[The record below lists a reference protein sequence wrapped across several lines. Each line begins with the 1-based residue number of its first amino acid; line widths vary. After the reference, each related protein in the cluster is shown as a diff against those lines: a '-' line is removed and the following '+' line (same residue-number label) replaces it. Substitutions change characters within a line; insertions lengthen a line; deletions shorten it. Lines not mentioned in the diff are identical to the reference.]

1 MAGLHMNSRRSI
13 LILAVLLLWPAGCGD
28 VNAGPSD
35 SEQDNG
41 IDPADDGLDMA
52 PDRPAD
58 TETDV
63 PADVPAPDPSPDV
76 VEDTPTE
83 PPPTACEE
91 EGGTCTT
98 YTTEASP
105 CVTCPDTTLPSQGP
119 DGSRGCTAEGEGV
132 AAWCCMPA
140 PGDPPEC
147 VSGGGGCYPRG
158 GGGRCPVGW
167 VRNDTMACN
176 GRDICCVPGDSCS

>member
-1 MAGLHMNSRRSI
+1 MACLHMNSQRSI
-13 LILAVLLLWPAGCGD
+13 PILAVLLLWPAACGD
-28 VNAGPSD
+28 VKAGPVD

-52 PDRPAD
+52 PDRPGD
-58 TETDV
+58 TGTDV
-63 PADVPAPDPSPDV
+63 TSPDAP
-76 VEDTPTE
+76 EDTPTE
-83 PPPTACEE
+83 TPPTACED

-98 YTTEASP
+98 YTTETSP
-105 CVTCPDTTLPSQGP
+105 CVTCPDTYLPAPGP
-119 DGSRGCTAEGEGV
+119 DGARGCTSGGEGV
-132 AAWCCMPA
+132 APWCCMPA
-140 PGDPPEC
+140 PADPPEC

-176 GRDICCVPGDSCS
+176 GREVCCVPGDSCS